1 VIQTWRWFGPED
13 PVDLE
18 RARQAGATG
27 IVSSLTHVPIGAVW
41 PRDEVQARCDLI
53 EHAGL
58 RWLVV
63 ESLPVHPDIRLR
75 RGNFDALID
84 DYTTSLTHLAEAGLK
99 TVCYNFMPVLDWT
112 RTDLRLLREDGTR
125 TLSFDADR
133 FAAFDLFI
141 LARPAAQQEYS
152 ESEQARAR
160 AVFDALGP
168 AERSELERAIIGGL
182 PGANERG
189 HTLDSL
195 RAELARWQGVT
206 RQDLFE
212 NLVLFLERVLPT
224 CEALGVKLGIHPDD
238 PPRSLLGLPRILG
251 SADDCRRLF
260 ERVPSS
266 HNGLTLCSGSF
277 AADARN
283 KPHEIAAEFA
293 ARVHFAHLRS
303 VEVSDSGRSFSE
315 SDHLTGDVE
324 IVKLVRVLV
333 HEERRRARAGQ
344 SDAQIPLRP
353 DHGAVLKGDIDS
365 LPGYSWLGRLKG
377 LAELR
382 GVLHAVEALT

>member
-1 VIQTWRWFGPED
+1 MIQTWRWFGPED

-27 IVSSLTHVPIGAVW
+27 IVSSLAHLPIGAVW
-41 PRDEVQARCDLI
+41 PQGEVHARRALI
-53 EHAGL
+53 EQAGL
-58 RWLVV
+58 GWVVV

-75 RGNFDALID
+75 RGNFEGLCDNYI
-84 DYTTSLTHLAEAGLK
+84 TSLTHLAEAGVK

-112 RTDLRLLREDGTR
+112 RTDLRQLREDGTR

-133 FAAFDLFI
+133 FAAFDLFM
-141 LARPAAQQEYS
+141 LGRPEAQHEYS
-152 ESEQARAR
+152 ELEVARAR
-160 AVFDALGP
+160 AVFDALGA
-168 AERSELERAIIGGL
+168 AERAELEKAIIGGL

-189 HTLDSL
+189 HTLHSL
-195 RAELARWQGVT
+195 RVELDRWQGVT
-206 RQDLFE
+206 REELFE
-212 NLVLFLERVLPT
+212 NLVLFLERVLPA
-224 CEALGVKLGIHPDD
+224 CETLGVKLGIHPDD
-238 PPRSLLGLPRILG
+238 PPRSLFGLPRILG

-260 ERVPSS
+260 ERVPSP

-293 ARVHFAHLRS
+293 NRVHFAHLRS
-303 VEVSDSGRSFSE
+303 VEVSDSGRSFTE
-315 SDHLTGDVE
+315 SDHLAGDVE
-324 IVKLVRVLV
+324 VVKLVQVLV
-333 HEERRRARAGQ
+333 LEERRRARAGQ